1 MLDKFTILWY
11 FLEKERLYYKN
22 MDEKRI
28 DVRKRK
34 VLITAIRA
42 SNRKY
47 EKSELEKLS
56 TDQLLRLYDNVVI
69 KGIKA
74 E

>member
-1 MLDKFTILWY
+1 
-11 FLEKERLYYKN
+11 

-28 DVRKRK
+28 DVRNRK

-69 KGIKA
+69 KGIKT